1 MVSKDQPP
9 RVTWVAASLHHRVNA
24 DAARSRYL
32 QLFQQ
37 LVVVSNGSLQS
48 LQEFLLCLQ
57 LLCHRTRPP
66 ASVSLALR
74 RSFARCWKG
83 PKRQH
88 LALVCASSAWQTYVR
103 LGPRGSVDF
112 TRNIR
117 PSVSP
122 STRSSN
128 CILFTCETWFLSS
141 TCHSLRFWSNCQ
153 VVTKFQ
159 WTTSTA
165 GAEAIL
171 AHSQSNQ
178 ESFLRF
184 KIETLPY
191 YQRVW
196 IEIF

>member
-1 MVSKDQPP
+1 MRLSSTVVNLVSHP
-9 RVTWVAASLHHRVNA
+9 V
-24 DAARSRYL
+24 YL

-37 LVVVSNGSLQS
+37 FVVVCNGGLQG
-48 LQEFLLCLQ
+48 LKEFLLSLQ

-66 ASVSLALR
+66 ASVSLALSTSEK
-74 RSFARCWKG
+74 RSFAKCWKG

-165 GAEAIL
+165 GAEADL
-171 AHSQSNQ
+171 GARSESNE
-178 ESFLRF
+178 ESFLRL
-184 KIETLPY
+184 KIETLPL

-196 IEIF
+196 IGIL

>member
-1 MVSKDQPP
+1 MRLSSTVVNLVSHP
-9 RVTWVAASLHHRVNA
+9 V
-24 DAARSRYL
+24 YL

-37 LVVVSNGSLQS
+37 FVVVCNGGLQG
-48 LQEFLLCLQ
+48 LKEFLLSLQ
-57 LLCHRTRPP
+57 LLCHCTRPP

-128 CILFTCETWFLSS
+128 CILFTCETWFLSL
-141 TCHSLRFWSNCQ
+141 TCQKWRFGSNFQ

-165 GAEAIL
+165 GAEAVLEAQRQI
-171 AHSQSNQ
+171 NQ

>member
-1 MVSKDQPP
+1 MRLSSTVVNLVSHP
-9 RVTWVAASLHHRVNA
+9 V
-24 DAARSRYL
+24 YL

-37 LVVVSNGSLQS
+37 FVVVCNGGLQG
-48 LQEFLLCLQ
+48 LKEFLLSLQ

-66 ASVSLALR
+66 ASVSLALK
-74 RSFARCWKG
+74 RSFAKCWKG
-83 PKRQH
+83 PNRQH

-165 GAEAIL
+165 EAVL
-171 AHSQSNQ
+171 EAQSQINQ

-184 KIETLPY
+184 KIETLSL

-196 IEIF
+196 IGIL